1 MAVEYKDYYKL
12 LGVERSAGKDEIAKA
27 YKKLARKYHPDLN
40 PGDKA
45 AEDKFKEINE
55 AYEVLKDDEKRRMYD
70 QLGPNWKHG
79 QQFTGGPGF
88 EGFNFN
94 GGGFGG
100 GMNSDFFEALFGRMA
115 RNGGFGGQAG
125 GDPFGGDPFGNM
137 FGGGRRSRRGSDVE
151 AEIDITLEEAR
162 RGGTKQVTLSSG
174 GSASSL
180 QINIPAGI
188 RDGGKLRLRG
198 KGNPG
203 DPAGDLY
210 LTVHYAAHPK
220 FRVEGFDVT
229 CDVVLTPW
237 EAVFGA
243 KKRIPTL
250 DGDVEMNIPAASSSG
265 RKLRMRGR
273 GLGPEAQRGDEYV
286 NVVISVPKP
295 EDLSEEQL
303 AHWKALAELAEK

>member
-27 YKKLARKYHPDLN
+27 YKTLARKYHPDLN

-94 GGGFGG
+94 GGFGG
-100 GMNSDFFEALFGRMA
+100 GMNSDFFEALFGQMGR
-115 RNGGFGGQAG
+115 GGFGGQAG
-125 GDPFGGDPFGNM
+125 GDPFGAFGG
-137 FGGGRRSRRGSDVE
+137 FGGGRRSRRGSDIE

-162 RGGTKQVTLSSG
+162 KGGTKQVTFSSG
-174 GSASSL
+174 GSVSNL

-188 RDGGKLRLRG
+188 KDGGKLRLRG

-210 LTVHYAAHPK
+210 LTVHYAPHPV
-220 FRVEGFDVT
+220 FRVDGTDVT
-229 CDVVLTPW
+229 CDIVLTPW
-237 EAVFGA
+237 EALFGV

-250 DGDVEMNIPAASSSG
+250 DGEVEMNIPAASSSG
-265 RKLRMRGR
+265 RKLRIRGR
-273 GLGPEAQRGDEYV
+273 GLGPESSRGDEYV
-286 NVVISVPKP
+286 SVAISIPKP
-295 EDLSEEQL
+295 DELSEEQL

>member
-1 MAVEYKDYYKL
+1 MGVAYKDYYKV
-12 LGVERSAGKDEIAKA
+12 LGVERSAAKEDITKA
-27 YKKLARKYHPDLN
+27 FKKLARQYHPDLN
-40 PGDKA
+40 PGDKS

-70 QLGPNWKHG
+70 QLGPNWKDG

-88 EGFNFN
+88 ENFNFNFN
-94 GGGFGG
+94 GQNFGG
-100 GMNSDFFEALFGRMA
+100 GMNSDFFEALFGHMNR
-115 RNGGFGGQAG
+115 GGFGGQAG
-125 GDPFGGDPFGNM
+125 GDPFGAFGGA

-162 RGGTKQVTLSSG
+162 QGGSKQVTLSSG
-174 GSASSL
+174 GTSSNL

-210 LTVHYAAHPK
+210 LTVHYAAHPV
-220 FRVEGFDVT
+220 FRVEGSDVT
-229 CDVVLTPW
+229 CDVALMPW

-243 KKRIPTL
+243 KKRVPTL
-250 DGDVEMNIPAASSSG
+250 DGEVEMNIPAGSSSG
-265 RKLRMRGR
+265 RKLRIRGR
-273 GLGPEAQRGDEYV
+273 GLGPESKRGDEYV
-286 NVVISVPKP
+286 NIVITAPRP
-295 EDLSEEQL
+295 EELSEEQL
-303 AHWKALAELAEK
+303 AHWKALAELAK

>member
-27 YKKLARKYHPDLN
+27 YKTLARKYHPDLN

-94 GGGFGG
+94 GGFGG
-100 GMNSDFFEALFGRMA
+100 SGMNSDFFEALFGRMGA
-115 RNGGFGGQAG
+115 FGGQAG
-125 GDPFGGDPFGNM
+125 GDPFGSM
-137 FGGGRRSRRGSDVE
+137 FGGGRRSRRGSDIE

-162 RGGTKQVTLSSG
+162 KGGTKQVTLSSG
-174 GSASSL
+174 GASSSL

-210 LTVHYAAHPK
+210 LTVHYAAHPV
-220 FRVEGFDVT
+220 FRVDGNDVI
-229 CDVVLTPW
+229 CDVALTPW
-237 EAVFGA
+237 EALFGA

-265 RKLRMRGR
+265 RKLRIRGR
-273 GLGPEAQRGDEYV
+273 GLGPESNRGDEYV
-286 NVVISVPKP
+286 NVTISIPKP
-295 EDLSEEQL
+295 EELSEEQL